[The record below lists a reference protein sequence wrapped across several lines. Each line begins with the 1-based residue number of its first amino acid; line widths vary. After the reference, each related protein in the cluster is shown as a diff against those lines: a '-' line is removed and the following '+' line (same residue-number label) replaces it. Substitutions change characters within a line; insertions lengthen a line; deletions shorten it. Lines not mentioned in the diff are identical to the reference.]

1 MADIFRTL
9 IVPDSYVS
17 LARQIAASF
26 GPGGEGMWTTPLTP
40 TDANTA
46 THYISSGYIPE
57 QFAYL
62 VPSKSW
68 GWVTDEEG
76 NGSWQVVSEE
86 PGDAVAVYNL
96 AVEAEINCTQE
107 DIDALFAAV
116 DVSDQEPFVAMSRLD
131 LKILSPDI
139 N

>member
-9 IVPDSYVS
+9 IVPDSFVS

-26 GPGGEGMWTTPLTP
+26 GPGGKGMWTTPLTP

-62 VPSKSW
+62 VPNKVWSM
-68 GWVTDEEG
+68 DEEG
-76 NGSWQVVSEE
+76 NWVVTSEE
-86 PGDAVAVYNL
+86 AGDAVAVYNL
-96 AVEAEINCTQE
+96 AIEAEINCEQE
-107 DIDALFAAV
+107 DIDALFATV

-139 N
+139 NEV

>member
-26 GPGGEGMWTTPLTP
+26 GPGGQGMWTTPLTP
-40 TDANTA
+40 TDGDTV

-68 GWVTDEEG
+68 GLDEQGNWVVIG
-76 NGSWQVVSEE
+76 EE
-86 PGDAVAVYNL
+86 PGNPVAVYNL
-96 AVEAEINCTQE
+96 AIEAGIACEQE
-107 DIDALFAAV
+107 DIDALFSAS
-116 DVSDQEPFVAMSRLD
+116 DISDQEPFVAMGRLD
-131 LKILSPDI
+131 LKILSPVPDTI
-139 N
+139 

>member
-9 IVPDSYVS
+9 IVPDSFVS

-46 THYISSGYIPE
+46 THYISTGYIPE

-62 VPSKSW
+62 VPNKSW
-68 GWVTDEEG
+68 SVDEES
-76 NGSWQVVSEE
+76 NWVVTNEE
-86 PGDAVAVYNL
+86 AGDAVAVYNF
-96 AVEAEINCTQE
+96 AVEAEINCEQE

-116 DVSDQEPFVAMSRLD
+116 DVSDQEPFVAMARLN
-131 LKILSPDI
+131 LKILSLDL
-139 N
+139 NEV